1 MEYNFSQRTSSH
13 QHKDHLTSKL
23 KCRRFLSYLLC
34 TLLLFPFHLLP
45 SPVHPTGFT
54 FRVFPGFLVIFTLSS
69 SNNNNNNRQVFT
81 CVSVNKKL
89 HYYLI
94 KINVLI
100 EMPHIQLIYQ
110 SKCLIFTDTHITLIF
125 THNFPQ
131 IKMNTETI

>member
-1 MEYNFSQRTSSH
+1 MLAS
-13 QHKDHLTSKL
+13 KGHLTSNLNSKTVPV
-23 KCRRFLSYLLC
+23 LSSLNPSLI
-34 TLLLFPFHLLP
+34 FPFHHLP